1 MQKDK
6 FIFYYSVICL
16 SKQCNKHAF
25 CSTCLESRP
34 NVRSSIHLLRSTAQ
48 LTAFPFA
55 PSSTLTHTF
64 IFPRSS
70 CLLSFSLVTNLQ
82 LITFQVC
89 SSLNPTEIRVS
100 TSYLIVLCAIVE
112 TSVFNRSYGSS
123 EF

>member
-1 MQKDK
+1 M
-6 FIFYYSVICL
+6 
-16 SKQCNKHAF
+16 CNKHAF

-82 LITFQVC
+82 LITFQALWESEI
-89 SSLNPTEIRVS
+89 SSNSSPEIDG
-100 TSYLIVLCAIVE
+100 E
-112 TSVFNRSYGSS
+112 PG
-123 EF
+123 